1 MVFLKHCKALS
12 TEKYRRYIGN
22 LIIYYYSSIII
33 LIVINYVMK
42 SVLLLKLIHVLHNYL
57 ILPDTLPFKYFSLHG
72 DFVGNLDSTNKFN
85 DIAS

>member
-1 MVFLKHCKALS
+1 
-12 TEKYRRYIGN
+12 
-22 LIIYYYSSIII
+22 
-33 LIVINYVMK
+33 MK